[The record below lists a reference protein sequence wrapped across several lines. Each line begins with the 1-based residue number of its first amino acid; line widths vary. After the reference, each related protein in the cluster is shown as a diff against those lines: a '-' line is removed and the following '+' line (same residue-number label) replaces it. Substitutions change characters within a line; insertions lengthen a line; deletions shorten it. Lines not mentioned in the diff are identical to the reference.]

1 MILKPY
7 EMVVANSVLREIK
20 SILKESDSSAS
31 VDVMGSYSSGL
42 ATPMSDLDLR
52 LSLPSFDKDPFN
64 RGPSP
69 GRKAS
74 LKAGR
79 KSLIKLRI
87 ALEHSELFANVRL
100 SSGRLEILNT
110 VHRKTKLA
118 VQVQFTPTPS
128 ASLPYITTY
137 LCEFPTL
144 RPLFILLRSALDI
157 RGLKDVWPGGLGS
170 YTIFM
175 MIVYAL
181 NRNASELHR
190 HDMAAQLLYILKLY
204 SEADLYKYGFSAD
217 PPRMFDKSIVGM
229 KGNSTAKLYGID
241 ILCKHDIEPFL
252 LCFQDPADR
261 TNDLG
266 RSSYA
271 IKHVQAVFCSARER
285 IDQALREWEAMSP
298 SERQNL
304 NKACLDP
311 LVGACYNHFEIQR
324 ARVKQVG
331 DQLEAVKQEAPE
343 DFFEKNRM
351 FERPLRDLLRE

>member
-1 MILKPY
+1 M
-7 EMVVANSVLREIK
+7 LREIQ
-20 SILKESDSSAS
+20 SIFKESDSSAS
-31 VDVMGSYSSGL
+31 VDVTGSYSSGL

-79 KSLIKLRI
+79 KALIKLRI
-87 ALEHSELFANVRL
+87 ALENSELFANVRL
-100 SSGRLEILNT
+100 IIRRLEILNM

-118 VQVQFTPTPS
+118 VQVQFTPTPP
-128 ASLPYITTY
+128 ASLPYIKTY

-157 RGLKDVWPGGLGS
+157 RGLKEVRTGGLGS

-217 PPRMFDKSIVGM
+217 PPRMFEKSIVGM

-241 ILCKHDIEPFL
+241 ILRKHDIEPYL
-252 LCFQDPADR
+252 LCLQDPADL

-266 RSSYA
+266 CRSYA

-285 IDQALREWEAMSP
+285 IDQALREWEAMTP
-298 SERQNL
+298 NERQNS
-304 NKACLDP
+304 NKACLNP
-311 LVGACYNHFEIQR
+311 LVGASYNYFENR
-324 ARVKQVG
+324 RGLVK
-331 DQLEAVKQEAPE
+331 KKPI
-343 DFFEKNRM
+343 K
-351 FERPLRDLLRE
+351 